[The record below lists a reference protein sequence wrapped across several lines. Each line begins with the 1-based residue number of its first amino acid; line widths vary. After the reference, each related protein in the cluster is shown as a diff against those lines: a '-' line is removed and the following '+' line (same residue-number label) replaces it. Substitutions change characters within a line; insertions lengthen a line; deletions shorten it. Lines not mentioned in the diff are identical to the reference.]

1 MKKTLK
7 LIWVSLF
14 IIIVYHIIAFSVSR
28 YVGWIIQKNIIW
40 IIIASLIAIVFSRII
55 LNKIPFIIG
64 NISGYEPT
72 VMTIASIISWIVRV
86 LYLILIIITFDS
98 QNYITILNS
107 VFCYLLFLGL
117 GNFFNYGIIIHLT
130 KHDAETKINTDN
142 IEI

>member
-14 IIIVYHIIAFSVSR
+14 IIIVYHVIAFSVSR

-40 IIIASLIAIVFSRII
+40 IIIVSLIAIVISRII

-64 NISGYEPT
+64 NINGYEPT
-72 VMTIASIISWIVRV
+72 VITIASIISWIVRV

-98 QNYITILNS
+98 QNYMTILNS

-117 GNFFNYGIIIHLT
+117 GNFFNYGITLHLI
-130 KHDAETKINTDN
+130 KQDN
-142 IEI
+142 KTNFNSD